1 MENNQNQ
8 LNLFQKLFGIFMSGV
23 NSRIPIRSNI
33 YNKKGYSAIGST
45 GNKLFEVDRKSP
57 LLGNANASNLIS
69 GYYERVLELKGYQL
83 LDITKLATNFFSD
96 YIVNFL
102 SDEGGGSQIVSIMN
116 EDGTNNQQVTDRI
129 NQILTKDIKIFDYIR
144 NHIQDFVFYGQYYSM
159 LVSSRDDTGHLKF
172 RIEELVDPVSV
183 IQKRKRKTDG
193 SGEMEDLFLAKGEG
207 GIIVE
212 IPKKEIIYLANHDLR
227 LLNDL
232 ADKVEYN
239 SGLRARKDK
248 NDPLT
253 SFLKPESSNGKPKHY
268 TPNFQDNKKVI
279 LKDGVSVTDPKDGK
293 ANRDRVLIKESYTT
307 SEPLF
312 YSLLLKVKELVIK
325 ELLVSLISLRDL
337 SSVQIFLLQFDK
349 NIPLEAATELCKRAA
364 KLTNNTNDLASFLT
378 SQFDVISFIEN
389 TLTQGTKFVP
399 DYGGSLSA
407 KNPMLP
413 LDKLSDKYIE
423 IMQTLDQCRAAIL
436 GPLGLPVT
444 LTDSTSGSKWQVLQQ
459 SERANSRVASFL
471 DGIKSS
477 VTDLVCNLYEIIYSD
492 KLDPSLVKLHISE
505 KTSVEY
511 NNQINQSESIN
522 GLLQSINN
530 ILQGALQMLDMGAP
544 YLDPKNYL
552 TYIQN
557 LIRDIDPNTE
567 SIINEKS
574 IELYLQV
581 VNAKLAQQFEQYGLD
596 PSILQQDDNQQQQ

>member
-1 MENNQNQ
+1 MENNQPG
-8 LNLFQKLFGIFMSGV
+8 LIQKLFGMFMSGI

-33 YNKKGYSAIGST
+33 YNKKGYQAIGTT
-45 GNKLFEVDRKSP
+45 GSKLFDIDRKSP

-69 GYYERVLELKGYQL
+69 GYYERLLELKGYQL

-129 NQILTKDIKIFDYIR
+129 NQILTKDIRIFDFIR
-144 NHIQDFVFYGQYYSM
+144 NHIQDFVFFGQYYAM
-159 LVSSRDDTGHLKF
+159 LVSSRDESGHLKF
-172 RIEELVDPVSV
+172 RLEELIDPVSV
-183 IQKRKRKTDG
+183 IRKKKRKKGG
-193 SGEMEDLFLAKGEG
+193 SNEMEDLFLAKGEG
-207 GIIVE
+207 GIILE
-212 IPKKEIIYLANHDLR
+212 IPKKEIIYIANLDLR
-227 LLNDL
+227 LVNDL
-232 ADKVEYN
+232 ADKVEFNGYK
-239 SGLRARKDK
+239 RKQD
-248 NDPLT
+248 DPIT
-253 SFLKPESSNGKPKHY
+253 SFLNQSNKPKPY
-268 TPNFQDNKKVI
+268 QPNVNKNQYVLKEGVAIDDSKEGKENRRKV
-279 LKDGVSVTDPKDGK
+279 LV
-293 ANRDRVLIKESYTT
+293 NESYTT

-349 NIPLEAATELCKRAA
+349 NIPLEAASELCKRAA
-364 KLTNNTNDLASFLT
+364 KLTNNTNELASFLT
-378 SQFDVISFIEN
+378 SQFDAVSFIEN
-389 TLTQGTKFVP
+389 SLTQGTKFIP

-436 GPLGLPVT
+436 GPLGLPVS

-459 SERANSRVASFL
+459 SERANSKVASFL
-471 DGIKSS
+471 SGIKSS
-477 VTDLVCNLYEIIYSD
+477 VTDLVCNLYEIIYSET
-492 KLDPSLVKLHISE
+492 LDPSLVKLHISE

-522 GLLQSINN
+522 GLLQSINA
-530 ILQGALQMLDMGAP
+530 ILQGSLQMLDMGAP

-574 IELYLQV
+574 INLYLQM
-581 VNAKLAQQFEQYGLD
+581 VNAKLGQQFEQFGLD
-596 PSILQQDDNQQQQ
+596 PSILQEDDDQQQQQQQ